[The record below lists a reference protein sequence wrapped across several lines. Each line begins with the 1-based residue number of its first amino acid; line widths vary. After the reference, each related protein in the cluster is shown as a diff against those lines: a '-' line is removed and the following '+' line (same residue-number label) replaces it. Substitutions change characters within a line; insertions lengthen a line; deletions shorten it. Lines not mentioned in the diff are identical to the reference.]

1 MGSVKNVKKRKIG
14 KPFAPGNPG
23 RPKGAVNKFT
33 SLKDSFIDVFKML
46 GGTQGLCEWAKA
58 SKHNQAVFYSWVVKM
73 LPAGAMIDKT
83 PDAEAIESAL
93 RDIAAAMLPK

>member
-1 MGSVKNVKKRKIG
+1 MGSVKNGKKRIKG

-33 SLKDSFIDVFKML
+33 SLKDSFLDVFKML
-46 GGTQGLCEWAKA
+46 GGTQGLYDWAKS
-58 SKHNQAVFYSWVVKM
+58 SKRNQAMFYAWIIKM

-83 PDAEAIESAL
+83 PDAEAIEAQL
-93 RDIAAAMLPK
+93 KAIAEAMKP